1 MYNIS
6 YFKEKERNRILDL
19 IQNYPFAFLTGSFN
33 DGRQV
38 ATQLPFLLEE
48 REGELFI
55 QAHLMRNTDHHKVLL
70 ENPNVLTV
78 FTGPHAYVSA
88 TLYSAKNVGST
99 WNYMSVHVSGDV
111 RFMSDDELIQFMKKL
126 TLRFEGNNSQSPTF
140 FDNLSQ
146 DYKSKMMPAIVGIEL
161 KLDKIDN
168 VFKLSQNKDEE
179 SYRKIISELEKQ
191 GGDSAEIATEMKKR
205 VDELF

>member
-55 QAHLMRNTDHHKVLL
+55 QAHLMRNTDHHKALL
-70 ENPNVLTV
+70 ENSNVLTV

-88 TLYSAKNVGST
+88 TWYSANNVGST

-140 FDNLSQ
+140 YDNLSE

-179 SYRKIISELEKQ
+179 SYRKIISELEKKD
-191 GGDSAEIATEMKKR
+191 GDSAEIATEMKKR